1 MDTDAAPPVDEQVVI
16 VGCGPVGA
24 GLAIA
29 LCDHGFRVTVAERHR
44 TMYHLP
50 RAIMLAED
58 VRRSFR
64 HHGLEPHID
73 PMVTPMYGAEFVDKD
88 RTHLLGFELP
98 EGSLGALGLPNSSMF
113 HQPDLDF
120 MLRTVAKERGA
131 DLRLG
136 ATVTGI
142 DQRDGEVAVTLDDG
156 STLTAGWVVG
166 CDGAQSSVRSLVGI
180 GTEDLGFDQD
190 WLVVDIDGWRGAEKK
205 LARVA
210 QQICDPAR
218 PATFVP
224 GHAHHLRWEFQLQP
238 GEKAEELERPERV
251 WELVKPWLDPADGSL
266 IRAVVYR
273 FHAMV
278 ADRMREGRVFL
289 AGDAAHQMPPFLGQ
303 GLNSG
308 FRDVLNLAWKLRLVV
323 DGLAG
328 DALLDTY
335 DAERLPHARGVVE
348 HAADVGRL
356 IDSLAGRVDHEVDES
371 SGYGGGR
378 PFPFLESG
386 AVVGESAL
394 VGRPLRQVRPGG
406 AFTDDLLDPGF
417 NVVADGA
424 IDAVPAPLAGV
435 VDRVVTVPEDLLGG
449 HAALIVRPD
458 HIVAAAADDAAS
470 LETVASQL
478 AAVAAL
484 I

>member
-1 MDTDAAPPVDEQVVI
+1 MGSDAVSGIDERVVI

-24 GLAIA
+24 GLAIL
-29 LCDHGFRVTVAERHR
+29 LCDHGFDVTVIERHR

-64 HHGLEPHID
+64 HHGLEPHIE
-73 PMVTPMYGAEFVDKD
+73 PMVTPMYGAEFVDSE
-88 RTHLLGFELP
+88 RNHLFGFEVP
-98 EGSLGALGLPNSSMF
+98 EGTLGALGLPASSMF

-120 MLRTVAKERGA
+120 LLRTVATERGA

-136 ATVTGI
+136 VSVTG
-142 DQRDGEVAVTLDDG
+142 VTQTDDDVTVSLDDG
-156 STLTAGWVVG
+156 SAVTAGWVVG
-166 CDGAQSSVRSLVGI
+166 CDGAQSSVRSLCGI
-180 GTEDLGFDQD
+180 DTEDLGFDQD
-190 WLVVDIDGWRGAEKK
+190 WLVVDIDGWRGAERK
-205 LARVA
+205 LRRVA
-210 QQICDPAR
+210 QQICDPDR

-238 GEKAEELERPERV
+238 GETAADLEQPDKV
-251 WELVKPWLDPADGSL
+251 WELVSPWLDPADGSL

-289 AGDAAHQMPPFLGQ
+289 AGDSAHQMPPFLGQ

-308 FRDVLNLAWKLRLVV
+308 FRDAINLAWKLRMVV
-323 DGLAG
+323 DGVAG

-335 DAERLPHARGVVE
+335 DTERLPHARGVVE

-356 IDSLAGRVDHEVDES
+356 IDSLAGRVDHDVDES

-378 PFPFLESG
+378 PFPFLEAG
-386 AVVGESAL
+386 AL
-394 VGRPLRQVRPGG
+394 VGDAGVVGRPFRQLQSEG
-406 AFTDDLLDPGF
+406 AFSDDLLDAGF
-417 NVVADGA
+417 NVVSAGA
-424 IDAVPAPLAGV
+424 IGDVPAALATV
-435 VDRVVTVPEDLLGG
+435 VDRVVTVPEELMGG
-449 HAALIVRPD
+449 HAALVVRPD
-458 HIVAAAADDAAS
+458 QIVAAVADEPAD
-470 LETVASQL
+470 LD
-478 AAVAAL
+478 AVAAEL
-484 I
+484 ATATALT

>member
-1 MDTDAAPPVDEQVVI
+1 MGTDTTTGIDDEVVI

-24 GLAIA
+24 ALAIMLRA
-29 LCDHGFRVTVAERHR
+29 HGFAVTVIERHR

-50 RAIMLAED
+50 RAIMMGED

-64 HHGLEPHID
+64 HYGLEPHID
-73 PMVTPMYGAEFVDKD
+73 PMVTPMYGAEFVDQD
-88 RTHLLGFELP
+88 RNHLLGFELP
-98 EGSLGALGLPNSSMF
+98 EGSLGALGFPTSNMF

-131 DLRLG
+131 DIRLG
-136 ATVTGI
+136 TSVSGLTQTDTDVTVS
-142 DQRDGEVAVTLDDG
+142 LDDG
-156 STLTAGWVVG
+156 TTITAGWVVG
-166 CDGAQSSVRSLVGI
+166 CDGAQSSVRALVGI

-205 LARVA
+205 LKRVA
-210 QQICDPAR
+210 QQICDPQR

-224 GHAHHLRWEFQLQP
+224 GHAHHLRWEFQLQD
-238 GEKAEELERPERV
+238 GETAEALEQPDKV
-251 WELVKPWLDPADGSL
+251 WELVAPWLDPTEGSL

-278 ADRMREGRVFL
+278 AERMREGRVFL

-308 FRDVLNLAWKLRLVV
+308 FRDALNLAWKLRLVA
-323 DGLAG
+323 DADAG
-328 DALLDTY
+328 DHLLDTY
-335 DAERLPHARGVVE
+335 EAERLPHARGVVE

-356 IDSLAGRVDHEVDES
+356 IDSLAGRVDHAVDET

-378 PFPFLESG
+378 PFPHLERG
-386 AVVGESAL
+386 AVVGDSQL
-394 VGRPLRQVRPGG
+394 VGRPLRQLRPDD

-417 NVVADGA
+417 NVVSAGA
-424 IDAVPAPLAGV
+424 ISEVPRALAEIVG
-435 VDRVVTVPEDLLGG
+435 RVVEVPDALLGG
-449 HAALIVRPD
+449 HAAAIVRPD
-458 HIVAAAADDAAS
+458 QIVAAAADDAAG
-470 LETVASQL
+470 LE
-478 AAVAAL
+478 AVAAAL
-484 I
+484 ADALAL

>member
-1 MDTDAAPPVDEQVVI
+1 MGTDTVAGIDEQVVI

-24 GLAIA
+24 GLAIM
-29 LCDHGFRVTVAERHR
+29 LRDHGFAVTVLERHR

-50 RAIMLAED
+50 RAIMLGED

-64 HHGLEPHID
+64 HHGLESHVD
-73 PMVTPMYGAEFVDKD
+73 PMVTAMYGAEFVDKD
-88 RTHLLGFELP
+88 RNHLLGFELP
-98 EGSLGALGLPNSSMF
+98 EGSLGALGFPSSSMF

-136 ATVTGI
+136 ASVAGLDQTDTDVT
-142 DQRDGEVAVTLDDG
+142 VTLDDG
-156 STLTAGWVVG
+156 STITAGWVVG
-166 CDGAQSSVRSLVGI
+166 CDGAQSSVRGLAGI
-180 GTEDLGFDQD
+180 ATEDLGFDQD

-205 LARVA
+205 LKRVA

-224 GHAHHLRWEFQLQP
+224 GHAHHLRWEFQLQE
-238 GEKAEELERPERV
+238 GESAESLEQPDKV
-251 WELVKPWLDPADGSL
+251 WELVTPWLDPSEGSL
-266 IRAVVYR
+266 IRATVYR

-289 AGDAAHQMPPFLGQ
+289 AGDSAHQMPPFLGQ

-308 FRDVLNLAWKLRLVV
+308 FRDALNLAWKLRLVV
-323 DGLAG
+323 DGVAG
-328 DALLDTY
+328 DPLLDTY
-335 DAERLPHARGVVE
+335 GTERLPHARGVVE

-356 IDSLAGRVDHEVDES
+356 IDSLSGRVDHEVDES

-378 PFPFLESG
+378 PFPHIERG
-386 AVVGESAL
+386 VVVGDAPI
-394 VGRPLRQVRPGG
+394 VGHPFRQLRPDG

-417 NVVADGA
+417 NVVSAG
-424 IDAVPAPLAGV
+424 AVPVVPAALRPV
-435 VDRVVTVPEDLLGG
+435 VDRVVTVPAELLGG

-458 HIVAAAADDAAS
+458 QIVAAAVDEPAGLDEVAA
-470 LETVASQL
+470 TL
-478 AAVAAL
+478 AATMGL
-484 I
+484 R

>member
-1 MDTDAAPPVDEQVVI
+1 MRADAESEIDERVVI

-24 GLAIA
+24 GLAI
-29 LCDHGFRVTVAERHR
+29 LLRDHGFEVTVIERHR

-64 HHGLEPHID
+64 HHGLEPHIE

-88 RTHLLGFELP
+88 RNHLLGFELP
-98 EGSLGALGLPNSSMF
+98 EGSLGPLGLPTSSMF

-120 MLRTVAKERGA
+120 MLRTVATERGA

-136 ATVTGI
+136 VSVTGVTQT
-142 DQRDGEVAVTLDDG
+142 DDGVTLALDDG
-156 STLTAGWVVG
+156 SEIAAGWVVG
-166 CDGAQSSVRSLVGI
+166 CDGAQSSVRSLCGI
-180 GTEDLGFDQD
+180 ETEDLGFDQD
-190 WLVVDIDGWRGAEKK
+190 WLVVDIDGWRGSEKK
-205 LARVA
+205 LKRVA
-210 QQICDPAR
+210 QQICDPDR

-238 GEKAEELERPERV
+238 GETAAELEERDKV
-251 WELVKPWLDPADGSL
+251 WELVAPWLDPADGSL

-278 ADRMREGRVFL
+278 ADRMREGRVLL
-289 AGDAAHQMPPFLGQ
+289 AGDSAHQMPPFLGQ

-308 FRDVLNLAWKLRLVV
+308 FRDALNLAWKLRMVV
-323 DGLAG
+323 DGAAG

-335 DAERLPHARGVVE
+335 DRERLPHARGVVE

-356 IDSLAGRVDHEVDES
+356 IDSLSGRVDHDVDES

-386 AVVGESAL
+386 AVVGDSAV
-394 VGRPLRQVRPGG
+394 VGRPFRQLQIEA

-417 NVVADGA
+417 NVASAGA
-424 IDAVPAPLAGV
+424 VTRVPAALASV
-435 VDRVVTVPEDLLGG
+435 VDRVVTVPEELLGG
-449 HAALIVRPD
+449 HAALVVRPD
-458 HIVAAAADDAAS
+458 QIVAAAVDTATDLD
-470 LETVASQL
+470 
-478 AAVAAL
+478 AVAAEL
-484 I
+484 ATATALV